1 MHGGLAWDY
10 IAAMGRRGVAAP
22 ARAGVGRPRG
32 LGRLS
37 LSDSP
42 GLYGDVGADEYSN
55 WQLGILAAHRD
66 FETRDIQ
73 TPLRLRC
80 TCDESVFFPPTTIV
94 THCRALV
101 KNQAQ
106 DTRRKNTNSVA
117 SYDVFSGIWGSLGFC
132 NSVYLAMAIW
142 FSSLECRL
150 RVCAHGYTQGLVFFV
165 VQISRSGTILYPII
179 YNKYL

>member
-1 MHGGLAWDY
+1 
-10 IAAMGRRGVAAP
+10 MGDFGYPVRRVP
-22 ARAGVGRPRG
+22 FTHYKFTHPVNPLNG
-32 LGRLS
+32 LGNRGESDRL
-37 LSDSP
+37 P
-42 GLYGDVGADEYSN
+42 RHFFN
-55 WQLGILAAHRD
+55 QLEICLWIESHRD

-94 THCRALV
+94 THCCALV

-132 NSVYLAMAIW
+132 NSVYLAMAI
-142 FSSLECRL
+142 
-150 RVCAHGYTQGLVFFV
+150 
-165 VQISRSGTILYPII
+165 
-179 YNKYL
+179 

>member
-1 MHGGLAWDY
+1 MGDFGYPVRRVPFTHYKFTQPVNPLNGL
-10 IAAMGRRGVAAP
+10 
-22 ARAGVGRPRG
+22 
-32 LGRLS
+32 
-37 LSDSP
+37 
-42 GLYGDVGADEYSN
+42 GADEYSN

-132 NSVYLAMAIW
+132 NSV
-142 FSSLECRL
+142 SSLEYRL
-150 RVCAHGYTQGLVFFV
+150 QVCAHGYTQ

>member
-1 MHGGLAWDY
+1 MGDFGYPVRRVPFTHY
-10 IAAMGRRGVAAP
+10 KFTHPQHIATSKRETFKLRSGSA
-22 ARAGVGRPRG
+22 ARAMSQVGIDG
-32 LGRLS
+32 S
-37 LSDSP
+37 
-42 GLYGDVGADEYSN
+42 A
-55 WQLGILAAHRD
+55 
-66 FETRDIQ
+66 
-73 TPLRLRC
+73 
-80 TCDESVFFPPTTIV
+80 VFFPPTTIV

-142 FSSLECRL
+142 FSRLEHRL
-150 RVCAHGYTQGLVFFV
+150 QVCTHGYTQGLVFFV
-165 VQISRSGTILYPII
+165 VQVSRSGTILYPII

>member
-1 MHGGLAWDY
+1 
-10 IAAMGRRGVAAP
+10 MGDFGYPVRRVP
-22 ARAGVGRPRG
+22 FTHYKFTQPVNPLNG
-32 LGRLS
+32 LGNRGKVTIYRVIS
-37 LSDSP
+37 C
-42 GLYGDVGADEYSN
+42 ADEYSN

-142 FSSLECRL
+142 FQVWSVGLQ
-150 RVCAHGYTQGLVFFV
+150 VCAHGYTQ